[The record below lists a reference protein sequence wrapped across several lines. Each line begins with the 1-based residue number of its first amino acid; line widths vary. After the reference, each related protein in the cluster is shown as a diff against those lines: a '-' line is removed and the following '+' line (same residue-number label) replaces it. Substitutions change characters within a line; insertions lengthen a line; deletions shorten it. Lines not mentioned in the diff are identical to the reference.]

1 MLRDGFVLTLVLA
14 LVGAMFSAVAWVLQY
29 HEAHEAPRRL
39 FLSPRLLIELA
50 RHPLWLAGLAA
61 MVMGGLVQAAAL
73 ARGSLAV
80 VEPALTT
87 SLLFA
92 LWLSAMWR
100 RERLTRGEWGAALLV
115 CAGLTLLL
123 TVGSPTIGSS
133 TMSLGRWVAVTVAA
147 WGGASAL
154 VVVSRGRPPGGQA
167 AMVAGGA
174 SVLFGLQDA
183 LTRFCLDAWH
193 AHGVMSL
200 VTTWQPYVLVVSAV
214 YGLTLMQSSYEVGPL
229 TASLPS
235 LAIGEPVVGM
245 LIGVLAF
252 DEHLRTTGLAPL
264 WEALGAAVM
273 IAGTTLLA
281 RSPLVLGKAHPG
293 YAERCSLTASRQ
305 VPAAPTLACRDA

>member
-1 MLRDGFVLTLVLA
+1 MLPSGFLLTLILA
-14 LVGAMFSAVAWVLQY
+14 LVSSVFSAVAWVLQY

-39 FLSPRLLIELA
+39 FLSPRLLLELA

-61 MVMGGLVQAAAL
+61 MVVAGLVQAAAL

-100 RERLTRGEWGAALLV
+100 RERLTRGEWGAALMV
-115 CAGLTLLL
+115 SAGLGLLL
-123 TVGSPTIGSS
+123 AVGSPTVGSS
-133 TMSLGRWVAVTVAA
+133 TMSAGLWVLVTTTA
-147 WGGASAL
+147 WGGATAL
-154 VVVSRGRPPGGQA
+154 VLLSRGRTTAAQA
-167 AMVAGGA
+167 AMLAGGA
-174 SVLFGLQDA
+174 SVLFGLQDV
-183 LTRFCLDAWH
+183 LTRFSVADWH
-193 AHGVMSL
+193 AHGALSL
-200 VTTWQPYVLVVSAV
+200 ATAWQPYVLVVTAV
-214 YGLTLMQSSYEVGPL
+214 YGLTLMQSSYEAGPL

-245 LIGVLAF
+245 LIGLLAF

-264 WEALGAAVM
+264 GEAFGAAVM
-273 IAGTTLLA
+273 IAGTALLA

-293 YAERCSLTASRQ
+293 YEQRCGAGLAARRQ
-305 VPAAPTLACRDA
+305 AAQLRAGRG